1 MVCRVFM
8 LTRFI
13 EGLLSSPAWIKMIAL
28 SVQGITVRRIYS
40 DGREEHRDDV
50 VAKDV
55 PVCLF
60 VNGEPYRTLIA
71 SPGMLEE
78 LAVGHFY
85 TEAVI
90 SSLEDIV
97 ELAVKP
103 NRVDVTLDREI
114 DLLET
119 QMATYRLLTT
129 ACGAATQK
137 SSVSGL
143 KWVAP
148 GDGFDPSLIRTL
160 VKALNDRSSV
170 FKETGGTH
178 SALLHSETMEV
189 FAEDVGRHNALDK
202 VIGAGLLNGVDFSG
216 CVLGSSG
223 RLAGE
228 MVLKAAKASIPLVFS
243 VSAPLLSGIRVAE
256 EAGITLIGFVRGNR
270 MNVYTRSH

>member
-1 MVCRVFM
+1 M
-8 LTRFI
+8 
-13 EGLLSSPAWIKMIAL
+13 
-28 SVQGITVRRIYS
+28 SVQGVKIRRVYS
-40 DGREEHRDDV
+40 DGREEHHDDV

-60 VNGEPYRTLIA
+60 VNGEPYRTLIV
-71 SPGMLEE
+71 SPGMVEE
-78 LAVGHFY
+78 LAVGHLY
-85 TEAVI
+85 IEGVI
-90 SSLEDIV
+90 SSLEDVV

-103 NRVDVTLDREI
+103 NRVDVTLDKEI
-114 DLLET
+114 DPLET

-129 ACGAATQK
+129 ACGDA
-137 SSVSGL
+137 SSGGSSL
-143 KWVAP
+143 QRISP
-148 GDGFDPSLIRTL
+148 GVGFDPSLIRTL

-170 FKETGGTH
+170 FKATGGTH
-178 SALLHSETMEV
+178 SALLHSESTNF

-202 VIGAGLLNGVDFSG
+202 VIGAGLMKGVDFSG

-228 MVLKAAKASIPLVFS
+228 MVLKAARAGIPVIFS

-270 MNVYTRSH
+270 MNLYTRP